1 MKFRIPRLAALFAAE
16 TPAPKRPA
24 LPALHVPRLCAL
36 IAIATLV
43 AAASLV
49 SFAESYR
56 GLYLWSH
63 AHGLVGFWSAVWP
76 LQVDVFICIG
86 ELALFVGL
94 ADQWAPRSR
103 YAAWTVTASGLAVSV
118 AGNIGHALPLPL
130 DQVTAAVPPLAAA
143 ASLAVGLGVL
153 KRIVASTD
161 ETESVADDLWVPE
174 NNYEAA
180 YEALRATLAAG
191 NGLSQNQLSRRF
203 NLTRAEAHQ
212 VRTEVLAASN
222 GHPALEPAG
231 E

>member
-1 MKFRIPRLAALFAAE
+1 MTLRIPRLVALY
-16 TPAPKRPA
+16 
-24 LPALHVPRLCAL
+24 
-36 IAIATLV
+36 AIAALV
-43 AAASLV
+43 AAASLA

-56 GLYLWSH
+56 GLFIWASH
-63 AHGLVGFWSAVWP
+63 HGLSGLWAAIFP
-76 LQVDVFICIG
+76 LMIDSFILTG
-86 ELALFVGL
+86 ELALFIALVENWPD
-94 ADQWAPRSR
+94 ASR
-103 YAAWTVTASGLAVSV
+103 YPAWGVTGLGLAVSI
-118 AGNIGHALPLPL
+118 AGNVGHIASDALTWRL
-130 DQVTAAVPPLAAA
+130 TAAIPPVAAA
-143 ASLAVGLGVL
+143 ATLAVGLGVL
-153 KRIVASTD
+153 KRITVATD
-161 ETESVADDLWVPE
+161 ETAPATDDLWVPE